1 VSVFRLTTPLTTG
14 DFTRLAALG
23 MRVFETFDDRSLA
36 WRLGK
41 MPDVSIFVAA
51 AGERLVGF
59 KAGYAA
65 TENRYYSWLGGVD
78 PDWRGQGLASELMTR
93 QHEWLRGTNYALVET
108 HVRQDNDVMV
118 ALNLKH
124 GLRITGMF
132 LKRGE
137 PNYVM
142 QREFQR

>member
-1 VSVFRLTTPLTTG
+1 MSA
-14 DFTRLAALG
+14 LAQ
-23 MRVFETFDDRSLA
+23 RVFERHDPESMN
-36 WRLGK
+36 WRLTR
-41 MPDVSIFVAA
+41 MPDVTVFVATDWRA
-51 AGERLVGF
+51 TGRL

-78 PDWRGQGLASELMTR
+78 PDYRGRGIAGELMAQ
-93 QHEWLRGTNYALVET
+93 QHAWLKQTDFKLVET
-108 HVRQDNDVMV
+108 HVAQANDAMV

-137 PNYVM
+137 PNYIM
-142 QREFQR
+142 QKDL